1 MNIILEI
8 SLNEKVKYKL
18 LSIIINK
25 YYLIIFIFIKK
36 YNKLFDISN
45 IKNCN

>member
-18 LSIIINK
+18 LSIIIYK

-36 YNKLFDISN
+36 YNKFFDISN